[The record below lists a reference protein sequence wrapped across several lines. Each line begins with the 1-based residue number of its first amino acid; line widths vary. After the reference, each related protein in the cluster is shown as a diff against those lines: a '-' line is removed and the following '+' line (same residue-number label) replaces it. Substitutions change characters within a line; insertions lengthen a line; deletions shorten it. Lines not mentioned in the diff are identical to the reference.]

1 MEENSDGVEGLS
13 MVSSLCFTVMGSL
26 LKRSTQ
32 DERRLPNIQGTE
44 EPEQGKLVPVCTSP
58 EVQTGLK
65 DRMLLQN
72 CHPSQGK
79 LHEKGS
85 NLESSSVRVSRLSG
99 SEKTTS
105 NSGLSVLLIA
115 PLLAFAATQNNQ
127 SLLLEENKKDKLPF
141 VGMNEKDQND
151 PENQMMSIQNEVQD
165 TSKKLE
171 LMLDSWIL
179 SQFQENLDDKPP
191 FRGMKEQVDPEKQSV
206 SIHHEVL
213 DTSMKFSLGSKE
225 ELMLDRLLS
234 SREEDVAAGL
244 ITWID
249 HSGDK
254 EESTSNLHSFVQS
267 ADDDWHVSFPEVDQ
281 FERVMYTSLKLLRK
295 DYAIALTDATQY
307 ILMTSGRE
315 DFLKNEDFQWNAAQ
329 GRFTEETAT
338 PRKKDDRKEKYEKE
352 NRFLDLDNKKVDIL
366 L

>member
-127 SLLLEENKKDKLPF
+127 SLLLEEKKEDKPPF
-141 VGMNEKDQND
+141 VGMNEKDQNEPD
-151 PENQMMSIQNEVQD
+151 NQKVSIQNEVPE

-171 LMLDSWIL
+171 LLL
-179 SQFQENLDDKPP
+179 SQVQENQDDKPP
-191 FRGMKEQVDPEKQSV
+191 FRGMKEQDDPQNQAV
-206 SIHHEVL
+206 SIQQKVL
-213 DTSMKFSLGSKE
+213 DTSMKLVMGSTE
-225 ELMLDRLLS
+225 ELILDRILLS
-234 SREEDVAAGL
+234 QEEDVADGL
-244 ITWID
+244 VALIN
-249 HSGDK
+249 HLGDK